1 MKAEDPPELQR
12 LRQMVG
18 HPEAGGGLEPGE
30 NGEPSGAEG
39 IPPVPTVPVG
49 GQPEFPSGVFPKTL
63 GGEDYVAPLSYI
75 IEPYVP
81 AEYAIWFNHF
91 KIMISNIL
99 PNANI
104 RRQDIPRYLSYFDAL
119 WLWLKVRGAPI
130 PGEARTSFRLTMELQ
145 LTRAVDA
152 FERRTQVTQRS
163 VQEGPQPA
171 PQGKKRGWWPF

>member
-1 MKAEDPPELQR
+1 MKADDPPELQR
-12 LRQMVG
+12 LRHMVG
-18 HPEAGGGLEPGE
+18 HPEAGEELEPEETG
-30 NGEPSGAEG
+30 GQVGTQSVPS
-39 IPPVPTVPVG
+39 VPVG
-49 GQPEFPSGVFPKTL
+49 AQPEFSSGAFPKTP

-75 IEPYVP
+75 IEPYIP
-81 AEYAIWFNHF
+81 AEYGIWWNHF

-145 LTRAVDA
+145 LTRAVNA
-152 FERRTQVTQRS
+152 FERTIQVTQKN
-163 VQEGPQPA
+163 VQEAPQQT